1 MTKTAGVTAR
11 GTNWLELLDHLAAGD
26 RLAFLKINRLLTQ
39 YLTQLRAYDLNN
51 EWEDLRQEVVI
62 ALVQNHRAG
71 KLRDPAAFLAY
82 ARSITRNKFYDRLA
96 RQDRLGEKTTV
107 PIERID
113 LETLQTSPSANGDGV
128 AREVWF
134 AVDDLPEQ
142 PREILHGI
150 YRGGMTYEQVAAAT
164 GIPLGTVKRR
174 LRQALA
180 ALRHQFRDVL

>member
-1 MTKTAGVTAR
+1 MTKTASVTAR
-11 GTNWLELLDHLAAGD
+11 GTNWLELLDRLATGD

-39 YLTQLRAYDLNN
+39 YLTQLHAYDLDN

-62 ALVQNHRAG
+62 ALVQNHQAG

-96 RQDRLGEKTTV
+96 RQDRLGEKKTV

-113 LETLQTSPSANGDGV
+113 LETLQTSANGSGA
-128 AREVWF
+128 AREVWY

-142 PREILHGI
+142 QREILHGI

-180 ALRHQFRDVL
+180 ALRDQFRDIL